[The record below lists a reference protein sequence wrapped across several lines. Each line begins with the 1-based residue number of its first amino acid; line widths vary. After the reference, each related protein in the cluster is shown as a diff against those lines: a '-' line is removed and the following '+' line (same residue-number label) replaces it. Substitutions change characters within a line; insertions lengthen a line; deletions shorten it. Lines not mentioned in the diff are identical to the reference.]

1 MGLSGSGRPASLT
14 FEGPRR
20 TTARVMSRAAAPMR
34 LNWWIRVERRKRSNE
49 MAEITENR
57 PTMPIITGIAPSGHC
72 LHAAS
77 ALSNRAACTRG
88 VGGVAPALANVE
100 RGGGDPP
107 VLRLDHERTD
117 CSVGRLAHRAIR
129 YGIALRALAIAVK
142 HEQLV
147 THALGC

>member
-57 PTMPIITGIAPSGHC
+57 PTMPFSFFQD
-72 LHAAS
+72 
-77 ALSNRAACTRG
+77 ALMIWSILYDTTWTTFSTTETR
-88 VGGVAPALANVE
+88 
-100 RGGGDPP
+100 
-107 VLRLDHERTD
+107 
-117 CSVGRLAHRAIR
+117 C
-129 YGIALRALAIAVK
+129 
-142 HEQLV
+142 
-147 THALGC
+147 